1 MPEIEMAAKI
11 AFILT
16 SQDQLGS
23 SGYRTGSWL
32 EELAQP
38 YCVFTRAGCEIV
50 LASIEGGAAPIDP
63 MSLDDAWVSEV
74 GRGFMQD
81 ATAQQALAATRR
93 VDEISASDF
102 DAVFVVGGAGG
113 AWDFTGHAGLNA
125 FIEGIDR
132 KGGVIGAICHGALVL
147 AEIKGADGMP
157 LVRGR
162 PVTAVSNAEEALAG
176 FDKIVPILPEETL
189 KRACGI
195 YMAAPPFAPNVVQD
209 GDLFTGQ
216 NPASAPGLAE
226 AMLARLTQ
234 KQAA

>member
-1 MPEIEMAAKI
+1 MAPRI
-11 AFILT
+11 AFVLT
-16 SQDQLGS
+16 SHDQLGS

-38 YCVFTRAGCEIV
+38 YRVFTEGGCEVV
-50 LASIEGGAAPIDP
+50 LSSIRGGAAPIDP
-63 MSLDDAWVSEV
+63 MSLEDAWASPV
-74 GRGFMQD
+74 GKAFMQD
-81 ATAQQALAATRR
+81 PAAQAALARTVK
-93 VDEISASDF
+93 VDGLAAADF

-113 AWDFTGHAGLNA
+113 AWDFRGHAGLNA
-125 FIEGIDR
+125 FIEAIDR
-132 KGGVIGAICHGALVL
+132 KGGLVGAICHGALVL

-195 YMAAPPFAPNVVQD
+195 YMAAPPFAPNVLQD
-209 GDLFTGQ
+209 GNLFTGQ

-226 AMLARLTQ
+226 AMLAALVR

>member
-1 MPEIEMAAKI
+1 MAPRI
-11 AFILT
+11 AFVLT

-38 YCVFTRAGCEIV
+38 YRVFT
-50 LASIEGGAAPIDP
+50 EGGCDVVLSSIKGGQAPIDP
-63 MSLDDAWVSEV
+63 MSLEDAWVSEV
-74 GRGFMQD
+74 GKAFMQD
-81 ATAQQALAATRR
+81 PSAQQALARTRR
-93 VDEISASDF
+93 VDELSADDF
-102 DAVFVVGGAGG
+102 EAVFVVGGAGG

-125 FIEGIDR
+125 FIEAIDR
-132 KGGVIGAICHGALVL
+132 QGGVIGAICHGALVL

-176 FDKIVPILPEETL
+176 FDKIVPILPEEAL

-195 YMAAPPFAPNVVQD
+195 YMAAAPFAPNVMQD
-209 GDLFTGQ
+209 GNLFTGQ
-216 NPASAPGLAE
+216 NPASAPGLAQ

>member
-1 MPEIEMAAKI
+1 MAPRI
-11 AFILT
+11 AFVLT
-16 SQDQLGS
+16 SQEALGS

-38 YCVFTRAGCEIV
+38 YRVFTEAGCEVV
-50 LASIEGGAAPIDP
+50 LSSIKGGAAPIDP
-63 MSLDDAWVSEV
+63 MSLQDAWVSPV
-74 GRGFMQD
+74 GEAFMAD
-81 ATAQQALAATRR
+81 AGAQQALAATRR
-93 VDEISASDF
+93 VEDLSADEF

-113 AWDFTGHAGLNA
+113 AWDFTGNA
-125 FIEGIDR
+125 PLVGFIEAMDR
-132 KGGVIGAICHGALVL
+132 KGAVIGAICHGALVL
-147 AEIKGADGMP
+147 AEVKGADGMP

-195 YMAAPPFAPNVVQD
+195 YMSAPPFAPHVVQD
-209 GDLFTGQ
+209 GNLFTGQ

-226 AMLARLTQ
+226 AMLGRLTQ